1 MSDENSELTKYYEWR
16 EKIEQQ
22 KADKVEEDEPESLR
36 RIRDRINNVIN
47 GNEGT

>member
-16 EKIEQQ
+16 EKIEQ
-22 KADKVEEDEPESLR
+22 DKKKEDEPVSLR

>member
-16 EKIEQQ
+16 EKIEQ
-22 KADKVEEDEPESLR
+22 DKKEEDEPESLR